1 MADEARPPQHWWNVQ
16 IERRLDALQVSQ
28 ESVWKELRE
37 EIRRTDRQA
46 DAIQYIDKRVEEMRR
61 DMDAVRKEIREEL
74 LTREDFKPYRNAV
87 VTIASAVGLA
97 ILGAIL
103 RLVIGGHQ

>member
-1 MADEARPPQHWWNVQ
+1 MADNQPPQHWWNVQ

-46 DAIQYIDKRVEEMRR
+46 DAFQHIDKRVEEMRR
-61 DMDAVRKEIREEL
+61 EMEAVRQEIRDDL
-74 LTREDFKPYRNAV
+74 LSKDDFKPYRNAV

-97 ILGAIL
+97 VLGAIL
-103 RLVIGGHQ
+103 RLVIGGK